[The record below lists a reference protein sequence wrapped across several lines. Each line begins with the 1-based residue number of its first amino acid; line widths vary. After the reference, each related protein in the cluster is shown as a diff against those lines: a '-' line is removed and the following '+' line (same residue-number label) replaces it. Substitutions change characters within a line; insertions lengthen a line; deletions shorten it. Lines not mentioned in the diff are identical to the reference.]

1 MHPESDKM
9 QRSFIY
15 LILLTSLV
23 VYTPDQLRAVD
34 EQESLAL
41 LVETLDT
48 IDDPAV
54 QTALLQGML
63 NGLDGRRNVPAP
75 AAWLK
80 VGAKLAKSDN
90 PQVRELVSRLSQ
102 IFGDEAAMQRA
113 LATVQDRSS
122 QLDARRRALHSL
134 LNQKNKGVSALLE
147 QLLDEPELRLDA
159 IRGYAAIENERAPE
173 ILLPRYVKWT
183 SEHRQAIIETL
194 ATRRKYAESLLA
206 AIKAKKIPIADIPSH
221 VARSLS
227 LILGDSFVEVYGD
240 VRQLSVDRTKQI
252 NKYKELLSSTAF
264 ANADPSRG
272 RLIFKE
278 TCAACHV
285 LYGTGGK
292 IGPDLTGSNRANL
305 DYILLNSI
313 DPSYDV
319 PQGYKMVIIHTVDG
333 RVLNGVIAE
342 ENAQRI
348 ILKTVQQPTVVIL
361 KSDIEARKIS
371 PKSMMPDGQLDKLKP
386 QEVMNLIK
394 YLQTTEQVELA
405 Q

>member
-9 QRSFIY
+9 QRSFIC
-15 LILLTSLV
+15 LILLTSLI
-23 VYTPDQLRAVD
+23 VYTPDQVSAVD
-34 EQESLAL
+34 EQETLAL
-41 LVETLDT
+41 LVTTLGT

-113 LATVQDRSS
+113 LAIVQDRSS
-122 QLDARRRALHSL
+122 QLDARRRALYSL
-134 LNQKNKGVSALLE
+134 LSQKNKSVSALLE

>member
-15 LILLTSLV
+15 LILLTSLI

-134 LNQKNKGVSALLE
+134 LSQKNKGVSALLE

-394 YLQTTEQVELA
+394 YLQTSEQVELA

>member
-9 QRSFIY
+9 QRSFIC
-15 LILLTSLV
+15 LILLTSLI
-23 VYTPDQLRAVD
+23 VYTPDQVSAVD
-34 EQESLAL
+34 EQETLAL
-41 LVETLDT
+41 LVTTLGT

-90 PQVRELVSRLSQ
+90 SQVRELVARLSQ

-113 LATVQDRSS
+113 LAIVQDRSS
-122 QLDARRRALHSL
+122 QLDARRRALYSL
-134 LNQKNKGVSALLE
+134 LSQKNKSVSALLE